1 MTQLTKRF
9 MPNLKELLDE
19 TIPETKKVQDFL
31 VNIKDL
37 TLQMGVTHCV
47 GEPEKLKSFE
57 SCQQY
62 LSRMLATTRAY

>member
-37 TLQMGVTHCV
+37 TLQMGVTHLF
-47 GEPEKLKSFE
+47 GELEQE
-57 SCQQY
+57 
-62 LSRMLATTRAY
+62 AEVV

>member
-1 MTQLTKRF
+1 

-37 TLQMGVTHCV
+37 TLQQMGVTHLF
-47 GEPEKLKSFE
+47 GELEQE
-57 SCQQY
+57 
-62 LSRMLATTRAY
+62 AEVV